1 MKRSLMLA
9 LAFATLTAAAAK
21 PNHQPLRPETR
32 DGGGTE
38 PICPISICGN
48 PGLQLQK

>member
-1 MKRSLMLA
+1 MKRSLMLV

-21 PNHQPLRPETR
+21 PTQQPLRPEMK

-38 PICPISICGN
+38 PPCPITICGN
-48 PGLQLQK
+48 PGLQFQK